1 MFAQSVIFPHLQ
13 RHKIKSDYTDEE
25 QQRFNDAKKCY
36 FCDKDFD
43 KFSEK
48 EEEEE
53 LDDEMR
59 LKFEKVRDHCHYTNK
74 YLGAAHNRCNLNR
87 YVRRRLNVF
96 VHNLKNYDSHFLL
109 KIIDLVG
116 LSWC

>member
-1 MFAQSVIFPHLQ
+1 MPKFFDTIFFAQSVIFPRLQ

-36 FCDKDFD
+36 LCDNDFD
-43 KFSEK
+43 KFSA

-59 LKFEKVRDHCHYTNK
+59 LKF
-74 YLGAAHNRCNLNR
+74 
-87 YVRRRLNVF
+87 
-96 VHNLKNYDSHFLL
+96 
-109 KIIDLVG
+109 
-116 LSWC
+116 